1 MITLRDFNTPYPNPY
16 DMGSYG
22 ACAGVAPAPERGDL
36 GRDAQADIRRY
47 ADRFTYCTRTDKA
60 WVVCLHSAGVI
71 DRETAATLL
80 TTLAE
85 LEASDAPT
93 RGGGER
99 DLIPALGGNEDLG
112 SLINL
117 GRTMQEPMGRLQMRD
132 QLLDFFEY
140 LFTLIETLTTVAEQ
154 NVDTIMPGHTH
165 LSQANPIT
173 LALYLLSVEDSLF
186 RGLKQLELAYS
197 LINVNSAGC
206 GSTSGTAWPVDR
218 WELTRLLGFD
228 DLLEVTYDCE
238 ASRDQAL
245 ALMFALTNILT
256 SLSKTSTDIQIWG
269 LEEMDMIRIA
279 PAWGGL
285 SSMMPQKCHPGITE
299 DVRRTAC
306 DVIGSTMAAISIC
319 EGEPHQDVD
328 TMRTLPGRVI
338 AATANAKHCIRLV
351 EAVLRNIHPQKDTML
366 NHVRQGYSCM
376 TEVVV
381 HLVRELGY
389 GGRRAHRICATL
401 VRLAR
406 ERGIP
411 APCLTGEM
419 LDEAARLVEEKPPG
433 IDTDTLRQLLD
444 PVAFIESHSN
454 VGGPAPVETRRML
467 RNRRE
472 MLAEARERQ
481 AARVRAVEEGRQL
494 LASEIARICDATAE

>member
-1 MITLRDFNTPYPNPY
+1 M
-16 DMGSYG
+16 
-22 ACAGVAPAPERGDL
+22 
-36 GRDAQADIRRY
+36 
-47 ADRFTYCTRTDKA
+47 
-60 WVVCLHSAGVI
+60 CLHSAGVI

-132 QLLDFFEY
+132 QLLDFFEH
-140 LFTLIETLTTVAEQ
+140 LFALIETLTTVAEQ
-154 NVDTIMPGHTH
+154 NV
-165 LSQANPIT
+165 
-173 LALYLLSVEDSLF
+173 
-186 RGLKQLELAYS
+186 
-197 LINVNSAGC
+197 
-206 GSTSGTAWPVDR
+206 
-218 WELTRLLGFD
+218 
-228 DLLEVTYDCE
+228 
-238 ASRDQAL
+238 
-245 ALMFALTNILT
+245 
-256 SLSKTSTDIQIWG
+256 
-269 LEEMDMIRIA
+269 
-279 PAWGGL
+279 
-285 SSMMPQKCHPGITE
+285 
-299 DVRRTAC
+299 
-306 DVIGSTMAAISIC
+306 
-319 EGEPHQDVD
+319 
-328 TMRTLPGRVI
+328 
-338 AATANAKHCIRLV
+338 
-351 EAVLRNIHPQKDTML
+351 DTML

-381 HLVRELGY
+381 HMVRELGY
-389 GGRRAHRICATL
+389 GGRRANRICATL

-411 APCLTGEM
+411 APRLTGEM
-419 LDEAARLVEEKPPG
+419 LDGAARLVEEEPPG

-444 PVAFIESHSN
+444 PVAFIESHSS

-481 AARVRAVEEGRQL
+481 AARARAVEKGRQL
-494 LASEIARICDATAE
+494 LASEIARICDGAAE